1 MHQHGPQ
8 IFENTNE
15 KKDAAVSDWR
25 KTCNFNLVAE
35 NMDSVKICQVR
46 NLLFVLPVEQQVNK
60 ADPDRPFH
68 SFTSYVVHEHRATDF
83 EAPKLW
89 KGSVGI
95 WRLRGEGGTGWGGG
109 RTHIYPNFQAQK
121 NVDWRFWTPQ
131 KLIAKPGNCEIF
143 GRGRDYRGMESVWHA
158 AAKKE
163 EVVASRGIMQSAT
176 TDRNVFP
183 PLILHSDRARSCL
196 IAGCR
201 KKYFP
206 FLKNRFGGQNSMGSI
221 NDFSRK
227 NHFFLSPI
235 LSYVFHNLVNCF
247 DTPFVNY
254 SKLRM
259 YCKPP

>member
-1 MHQHGPQ
+1 MVQDEEEAERTYTPISEH
-8 IFENTNE
+8 
-15 KKDAAVSDWR
+15 KKR
-25 KTCNFNLVAE
+25 RLKFLNKT
-35 NMDSVKICQVR
+35 KINCKAWKLRNVR
-46 NLLFVLPVEQQVNK
+46 
-60 ADPDRPFH
+60 
-68 SFTSYVVHEHRATDF
+68 S
-83 EAPKLW
+83 
-89 KGSVGI
+89 G
-95 WRLRGEGGTGWGGG
+95 
-109 RTHIYPNFQAQK
+109 
-121 NVDWRFWTPQ
+121 
-131 KLIAKPGNCEIF
+131 
-143 GRGRDYRGMESVWHA
+143 GRDYRGMESVWHA